1 MDKISRPVLI
11 GHPAATAKG
20 ALVESVPR
28 KVDMELRRSP
38 VPQTDTGIR
47 DEYSKARRLNLSK
60 ELGKLT
66 PYLR

>member
-1 MDKISRPVLI
+1 MDEISRPVLI
-11 GHPAATAKG
+11 GHPEATADG

-28 KVDMELRRSP
+28 KVDTELRGSP